1 MITKYDTPPKGRL
14 VCNTRYAIPST
25 WYQVCNTRCAI
36 PGTRYATPGT
46 NQYAIPGT
54 SMQYDADIRPAVLNL
69 ASAVAAVPAV
79 TAVLWIV
86 AVGCDSFCAKATE
99 YAVVVQ
105 C

>member
-1 MITKYDTPPKGRL
+1 MQYQ
-14 VCNTRYAIPST
+14 VCNTKYLVPGMQ
-25 WYQVCNTRCAI
+25 YQVCNTRYQVCN
-36 PGTRYATPGT
+36 TRH
-46 NQYAIPGT
+46 QYAIPGT

>member
-1 MITKYDTPPKGRL
+1 
-14 VCNTRYAIPST
+14 
-25 WYQVCNTRCAI
+25 
-36 PGTRYATPGT
+36 
-46 NQYAIPGT
+46 
-54 SMQYDADIRPAVLNL
+54 MQYDADIRPAVLNL